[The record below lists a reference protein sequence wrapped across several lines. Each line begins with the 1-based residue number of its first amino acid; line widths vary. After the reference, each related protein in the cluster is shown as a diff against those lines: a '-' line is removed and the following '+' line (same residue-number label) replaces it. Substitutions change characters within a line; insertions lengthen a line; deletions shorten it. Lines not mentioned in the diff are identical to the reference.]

1 MAKSKTKSTKTKK
14 EKKPTQTDFMRNLI
28 KNNAKRETITERLAE
43 EFGKEEAWAKSRIKT
58 YERAYGEMGKDDP
71 KL

>member
-1 MAKSKTKSTKTKK
+1 MAKAKTKK
-14 EKKPTQTDFMRNLI
+14 AKNKKPSQTNFMRNLI
-28 KNNAKRETITERLAE
+28 KNNAKRETIAERLAE
-43 EFGKEEAWAKSRIKT
+43 EFSKDEKWAKSRIKT